1 MPIRTAVV
9 GFGLAGQVFHA
20 PFLTTDDAYALELV
34 VTATEQENLLAAAE
48 QVTDELRDP
57 VELTPRIGH
66 EVLVPNPKGGHAA
79 PGQRVQRG
87 RGLGGLDV
95 AAGLRDQGRVPCA
108 GLGRIDATGGQ
119 ERMGTVPGWSLE
131 GASLTRAFEFPDF
144 VRAFGFMASVAAIA
158 QAMDHHPDWANVYNR
173 VTIRLSTHDAG
184 GLTNRD
190 FEMAARIG
198 ELIASD

>member
-1 MPIRTAVV
+1 MRE
-9 GFGLAGQVFHA
+9 
-20 PFLTTDDAYALELV
+20 ALES
-34 VTATEQENLLAAAE
+34 
-48 QVTDELRDP
+48 
-57 VELTPRIGH
+57 
-66 EVLVPNPKGGHAA
+66 
-79 PGQRVQRG
+79 
-87 RGLGGLDV
+87 
-95 AAGLRDQGRVPCA
+95 
-108 GLGRIDATGGQ
+108 DAIQ